1 MPPGSQMRRA
11 ASRTA
16 SYTQRTQERMALVV
30 KTRGDPAA
38 LTKPIASAVREVDPQ
53 QPIYDTRP
61 LDAVVD
67 RSLGHRRFQMLL
79 LAVFAAIALEL
90 AGIGAYGM
98 IAYGVSQRVR
108 EFGVRMALGARRRD
122 VTAMVLRRGGALFA
136 VGAVIGLTLATM
148 SVDVLSTLVYG
159 VAPRDMASFL
169 LATLVLFVVSMV
181 ACYVPARRAAR
192 VEPSIAL
199 RSE

>member
-1 MPPGSQMRRA
+1 
-11 ASRTA
+11 
-16 SYTQRTQERMALVV
+16 MALVV